1 MKTESN
7 FTKIL
12 KRKLLAT
19 FFTALFFSL
28 AMGVFSLGVD
38 GPYHKGN
45 QFIGWSYLFFTY
57 SGPIILVY
65 GNLVSL
71 ALEHA
76 QRKWFKGNQWLY
88 ILLHVVFGSAS
99 GLFLQQV
106 GFAITG
112 MSAALL
118 YALVDRL
125 LLLYKGPKRKK
136 VYFFALIPILLSLIA
151 WVTLEYTSPKIPPFT
166 KEEAVKIAAS
176 DEGRALGTFPDKI
189 GQREGIINDYRV
201 TMKTEASELEKE
213 KYLVVFTETW
223 EGNGEKGVRSVS
235 YVVEENFF
243 QSQGEEGT
251 VPPYY
256 FDSDRKEQWTN
267 QTFDE

>member
-1 MKTESN
+1 MKTESD
-7 FTKIL
+7 FTEIV
-12 KRKLLAT
+12 KRKLWT
-19 FFTALFFSL
+19 TVFTALFFSFV
-28 AMGVFSLGVD
+28 MGAIFLGVD

-45 QFIGWSYLFFTY
+45 QFIGWSYVVFTF
-57 SGPIILVY
+57 SGPVILVY

-76 QRKWFKGNQWLY
+76 QRNWFKGNQWLY

-99 GLFLQQV
+99 GLLFQQA
-106 GFAITG
+106 GFAIFG
-112 MSAALL
+112 MAAALL
-118 YALVDRL
+118 YALIDRL

-136 VYFFALIPILLSLIA
+136 VYLFTSIPILFSLIA
-151 WVTLEYTSPKIPPFT
+151 WITLEYTSPKIPPFT

-176 DEGRALGTFPDKI
+176 DEGRVLGTFPDKI
-189 GQREGIINDYRV
+189 GKVEGTINDYRV
-201 TMKTEASELEKE
+201 IMATEASELEKE
-213 KYLVVFTETW
+213 KYLVVFTEIW

-235 YVVEENFF
+235 YVVERHTLL
-243 QSQGEEGT
+243 SQGEKGK

-256 FDSDRKEQWTN
+256 FDSERKEHWIN

>member
-1 MKTESN
+1 MRTESN
-7 FTKIL
+7 FTEVL
-12 KRKLLAT
+12 KRKLLT
-19 FFTALFFSL
+19 TVFTALFFSL
-28 AMGVFSLGVD
+28 VMGAISIGVD

-45 QFIGWSYLFFTY
+45 QFIGWSYGVLMY
-57 SGPIILVY
+57 SCPIILVY
-65 GNLVSL
+65 GSLISL

-76 QRKWFKGNQWLY
+76 QKKWFKENQWLY
-88 ILLHVVFGSAS
+88 VLLHVVFGSAS
-99 GLFLQQV
+99 GLLFQQV
-106 GFAITG
+106 GFAIIG
-112 MSAALL
+112 MAAALL
-118 YALVDRL
+118 YALIDRL
-125 LLLYKGPKRKK
+125 LIVNKGSKRKK
-136 VYFFALIPILLSLIA
+136 IYFIALIPLLLSLIA

-166 KEEAVKIAAS
+166 KEAAVKIAAT

-189 GQREGIINDYRV
+189 GQREGTINDYRV

-223 EGNGEKGVRSVS
+223 EGNGETGVRSVS
-235 YVVEENFF
+235 YVVEENYF